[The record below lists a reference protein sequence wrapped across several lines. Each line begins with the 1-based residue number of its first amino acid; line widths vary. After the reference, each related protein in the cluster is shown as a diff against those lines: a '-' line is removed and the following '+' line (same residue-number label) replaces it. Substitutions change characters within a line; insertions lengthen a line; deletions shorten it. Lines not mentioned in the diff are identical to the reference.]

1 MKHSKSIIYTLVL
14 SMAFSLYSCDG
25 GLFGNQEDNIE
36 QSETS
41 GSVTG
46 SVNNLQEKV
55 KTLESQLVD
64 VSQKINNVETDIKS
78 FANDKSC
85 NTWGFL
91 IGYGLGVISFIMAV
105 VAMIKVS
112 KYKQRLDRHRE
123 DIDTLK
129 SKCGEY
135 RHQDNTSR
143 SNYSS
148 YRIISNS
155 DYSTLARKIQSLEEE
170 LFRMKSMASADPVI
184 KLVPASEVPVTKIQ
198 SVKIGYFGTVISGE
212 GGTGYFKKMLEYKDG
227 DARFLVKSSE
237 TTTEFEPIATLPMIK
252 SSDYMEL
259 AIEFNGC
266 SKSEAMNMTLDRPGI
281 VEQLGDKWIV
291 KQKALVTLTK

>member
-1 MKHSKSIIYTLVL
+1 MT
-14 SMAFSLYSCDG
+14 FSLYSCEDG
-25 GLFGNQEDNIE
+25 WFGNQEDNTE
-36 QSETS
+36 QSETLIDNS
-41 GSVTG
+41 ARTATG

-55 KTLESQLVD
+55 KTLESQLVE
-64 VSQKINNVETDIKS
+64 VSQKVNNVETDIKL
-78 FANDKSC
+78 FANDKSS

-91 IGYGLGVISFIMAV
+91 IGYGLGVISFIMAI
-105 VAMIKVS
+105 VAMMKVG

-129 SKCGEY
+129 SKCSEY
-135 RHQDNTSR
+135 RHSDNTPR
-143 SNYSS
+143 ANYSS
-148 YRIISNS
+148 YRTTSNS
-155 DYSTLARKIQSLEEE
+155 DYSALERRIQSLEEE
-170 LFRMKSMASADPVI
+170 LYRMKSMTSTASVI
-184 KLVPASEVPVTKIQ
+184 KPIPASEAPTTKIQ
-198 SVKIGYFGTVISGE
+198 SVKTGYFGPVISGE

-259 AIEFNGC
+259 AVEFNGC

>member
-1 MKHSKSIIYTLVL
+1 
-14 SMAFSLYSCDG
+14 
-25 GLFGNQEDNIE
+25 
-36 QSETS
+36 
-41 GSVTG
+41 
-46 SVNNLQEKV
+46 
-55 KTLESQLVD
+55 
-64 VSQKINNVETDIKS
+64 
-78 FANDKSC
+78 
-85 NTWGFL
+85 
-91 IGYGLGVISFIMAV
+91 
-105 VAMIKVS
+105 
-112 KYKQRLDRHRE
+112 
-123 DIDTLK
+123 
-129 SKCGEY
+129 
-135 RHQDNTSR
+135 
-143 SNYSS
+143 
-148 YRIISNS
+148 
-155 DYSTLARKIQSLEEE
+155 
-170 LFRMKSMASADPVI
+170 MKSMASADPVI
-184 KLVPASEVPVTKIQ
+184 KLVPVSEVPVTKIQ

>member
-1 MKHSKSIIYTLVL
+1 
-14 SMAFSLYSCDG
+14 MAFSLYSCDG
-25 GLFGNQEDNIE
+25 GLFGNQEDNTE
-36 QSETS
+36 QSETLADDS
-41 GSVTG
+41 VESVTG

-55 KTLESQLVD
+55 KILESQLVEI
-64 VSQKINNVETDIKS
+64 SQKINNVETDIKS
-78 FANDKSC
+78 FASDKSS

-91 IGYGLGVISFIMAV
+91 IGYGLGVMSFIMAI
-105 VAMIKVS
+105 VAMIKVG

-123 DIDTLK
+123 DIDILK

-135 RHQDNTSR
+135 KQQDNTSR
-143 SNYSS
+143 SNNSS
-148 YRIISNS
+148 YRTISNS
-155 DYSTLARKIQSLEEE
+155 DYSTLARRIQSLEEE
-170 LFRMKSMASADPVI
+170 LYRMKSMTSADPVI
-184 KLVPASEVPVTKIQ
+184 KLVPVSEAPVTKIQ

-237 TTTEFEPIATLPMIK
+237 TTIEFEPIATLPMIK

-259 AIEFNGC
+259 AIEFKGC

>member
-1 MKHSKSIIYTLVL
+1 
-14 SMAFSLYSCDG
+14 MAFSLYSCDG
-25 GLFGNQEDNIE
+25 GLFGNQEDNTG
-36 QSETS
+36 QSKTS
-41 GSVTG
+41 ADNSVGSVTG

-105 VAMIKVS
+105 VAMIKVR

-135 RHQDNTSR
+135 RHQD
-143 SNYSS
+143 
-148 YRIISNS
+148 SNS
-155 DYSTLARKIQSLEEE
+155 DYSTLARKFQSLEEE

-184 KLVPASEVPVTKIQ
+184 KPPVSEVPVTKIQ